1 MGTASGAQDVGQ
13 LDVATGRGGFS
24 LTFLIAPLPCRNK
37 DFRTR
42 AFPDGVAT
50 RRSNHLILLSYL
62 HVVLIILFVKI
73 RVFIIILYDKN

>member
-1 MGTASGAQDVGQ
+1 MICTLGGRFPRDRPRAHKDVGQ

-42 AFPDGVAT
+42 SFPAGVAT
-50 RRSNHLILLSYL
+50 RRSNHLMETLQ
-62 HVVLIILFVKI
+62 
-73 RVFIIILYDKN
+73 NN

>member
-42 AFPDGVAT
+42 TFSVGVVS
-50 RRSNHLILLSYL
+50 RPSNHLVGVPDSGS
-62 HVVLIILFVKI
+62 
-73 RVFIIILYDKN
+73 

>member
-13 LDVATGRGGFS
+13 LDVGTAVTRPTKKSATGRGGFS

-42 AFPDGVAT
+42 GTAVTRPIEDRLLFPLESPPAVPIT
-50 RRSNHLILLSYL
+50 
-62 HVVLIILFVKI
+62 
-73 RVFIIILYDKN
+73 